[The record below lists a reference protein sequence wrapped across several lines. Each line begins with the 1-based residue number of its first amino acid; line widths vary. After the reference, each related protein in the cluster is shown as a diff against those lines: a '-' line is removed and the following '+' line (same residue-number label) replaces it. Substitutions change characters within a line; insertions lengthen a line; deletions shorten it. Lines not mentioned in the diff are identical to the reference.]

1 MNLKATI
8 ESIFN
13 LRVPLTIKDLLQ
25 AEKWWNQNV
34 SCWWRIHA
42 DTVQICAKFVLSGRF
57 NGISALQK
65 KKPLLSVHLSVN
77 AVQYIL
83 LMPVL
88 STIF

>member
-42 DTVQICAKFVLSGRF
+42 DTVQICTKFVLSGRF
-57 NGISALQK
+57 KGFRK

>member
-1 MNLKATI
+1 MNLKALI

-65 KKPLLSVHLSVN
+65 KKAALKCTSKRQRGAIHFAYARS
-77 AVQYIL
+77 
-83 LMPVL
+83 
-88 STIF
+88 